1 MQIVPYDFINAE
13 RLRFGHYPVL
23 DTILYRWT
31 RRVEQTLFEQAGV
44 EVYAGASV
52 FEEMKFSTFYAT
64 LRRPRPIYFFELAP
78 LEGTSLFVVDNR
90 FAAFC
95 LRQGGTAGG
104 EGKLTPGNQARLQR
118 IVQALL
124 GDFAACWGDVHPVTA
139 RLRKVTTYPFRARVR
154 SSHESCLVAQ
164 IHLAGRNLS
173 SRFTW
178 CLPRQMLEPVL
189 ERLREST
196 VIPPLQGEARG
207 AERLGEETVLRWLN
221 YGVQV
226 RMGQMSVAD
235 AARGLAVG
243 AVLPL
248 EVEPGAGAV
257 VEVEGR
263 PVLRASVGQV
273 EGRYAFHVDGAY
285 EPAARSLLVDPAQF
299 RPVQWPAA
307 PAD

>member
-1 MQIVPYDFINAE
+1 VQIVPYEYIDAE
-13 RLRFGHYPVL
+13 RLQFGHYPVL

-31 RRVEQTLFEQAGV
+31 RRVEETLFEQVGV
-44 EVYAGASV
+44 EAYAGASV
-52 FEEMKFSTFYAT
+52 FEEMRFSTFFAT
-64 LRRPRPIYFFELAP
+64 LRRPRPIYFFDLAP

-95 LRQGGTAGG
+95 LRHGRGAGN
-104 EGKLTPGNQARLQR
+104 EAKLTPVNQARLQR
-118 IVQALL
+118 VVQVLL
-124 GDFAACWGDVHPVTA
+124 ADFAACWADVYGVTA

-154 SSHESCLVAQ
+154 NPHESCLVAQ

-189 ERLREST
+189 DRLREST
-196 VIPPLQGEARG
+196 VIPPLQMDVGG
-207 AERLGEETVLRWLN
+207 ERLAKSSVLRWLN

-226 RMGQMSVAD
+226 RMGQMSIAE
-235 AARGLAVG
+235 AASGLAVG

-248 EVEPGAGAV
+248 EAEAGPV

-273 EGRYAFHVDGAY
+273 EGHYAFHVEGAY
-285 EPAARSLLVDPAQF
+285 EPPQRSQLVDPRRF
-299 RPVQWPAA
+299 RPLEWPDATA
-307 PAD
+307 E